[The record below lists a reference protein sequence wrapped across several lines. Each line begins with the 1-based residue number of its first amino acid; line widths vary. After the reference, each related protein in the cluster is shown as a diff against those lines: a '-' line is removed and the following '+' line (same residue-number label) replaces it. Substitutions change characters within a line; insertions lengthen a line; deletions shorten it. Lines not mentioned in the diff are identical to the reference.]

1 MKRSERLRGA
11 KKHTRSPIRKVAFI
25 FLILCMAVA
34 SVGTAWGLDKI
45 LRDAGD
51 KFGDPVP
58 GLGFLNRVVLSY
70 KLLAAEDSLL
80 VPPDPKGVQ
89 VKFTIESGESPT
101 AVSQNLAEKGLLT
114 DPSPFLTFLIY
125 AGLDSRL
132 QAGDYL
138 LLPANSPVE
147 TARKIS
153 DANQTTLKF
162 GSLPGWRAEEIARLL
177 DNSGLPVD
185 AGQFLSRVQKPPDGI
200 IPAGLKGITT
210 LEGFLFPGVYELDRS
225 TGTDALIENML
236 ENFDV
241 NLSPDIRLAY
251 QHHGLTL
258 EEAVILASMVEK
270 EAVVEEEQPLIA
282 SVFHNRI
289 EAGMKFESD
298 PTVQY
303 ALGFDVGKESWWKN
317 PLTFEDLKIDSP
329 YNTYLYPGFP
339 PGPICNPGLPALRA
353 VAFPAETPY
362 YYFRARCDGSGR
374 HLFARTLD
382 EHIQNACP

>member
-1 MKRSERLRGA
+1 MKRSDRIRG
-11 KKHTRSPIRKVAFI
+11 KRKPARGPLFSITLI
-25 FLILCMAVA
+25 FLGLCMVVA
-34 SVGTAWGLDKI
+34 GVGTAWALERI
-45 LRDAGD
+45 TQDARV
-51 KFGDPVP
+51 KFGPP
-58 GLGFLNRVVLSY
+58 AEGISFINRVVLSY
-70 KLLAAEDSLL
+70 RLLTAEASLL
-80 VPPDPKGVQ
+80 NPPDPAGGRVR
-89 VKFTIESGESPT
+89 FTIESGESP
-101 AVSQNLAEKGLLT
+101 AIVSQKLAGSGLLT
-114 DPSPFLTFLIY
+114 DESSFLTFLIY
-125 AGLDSRL
+125 AGLDSHL

-138 LLPANSPVE
+138 LTPAVSPIE

-162 GSLPGWRAEEIARLL
+162 GFLPGWRAEEVGILL
-177 DNSGLPVD
+177 EKSGLPVD
-185 AGQFLSRVQKPPDGI
+185 TAQFISWVQVPPEEV
-200 IPAGLKGITT
+200 IPAGLQDITT
-210 LEGFLFPGVYELDRS
+210 LEGFLLPGVYELDRA
-225 TGTDALIENML
+225 TTTIALIQVLL
-236 ENFDV
+236 EHFEAS
-241 NLSPDIRLAY
+241 LSPDVRLAY
-251 QHHGLTL
+251 QDHGLTL
-258 EEAVILASMVEK
+258 QEAVILASMVEK

-303 ALGFDVGKESWWKN
+303 ALGFDSGKETWWKN